1 MQYMNNAGYI
11 IYCIAKRSFL
21 LRMGLWC
28 SINRCSAFFQQKI
41 GVLNPLYN
49 YSSHPILLAACVRT
63 YVEDDKMLTYRPAG
77 LKGAPSLAN
86 AQGYIYRCRLNPN
99 SHWYLSQELSL
110 HSLLVYKR
118 TANGPCASLRCAL

>member
-21 LRMGLWC
+21 SRMGLWC

-41 GVLNPLYN
+41 EPPLYN
-49 YSSHPILLAACVRT
+49 YSYHPILLAACVRT
-63 YVEDDKMLTYRPAG
+63 YVEDDKTLTYLPAG

-86 AQGYIYRCRLNPN
+86 AQGYHQAR
-99 SHWYLSQELSL
+99 
-110 HSLLVYKR
+110 
-118 TANGPCASLRCAL
+118 